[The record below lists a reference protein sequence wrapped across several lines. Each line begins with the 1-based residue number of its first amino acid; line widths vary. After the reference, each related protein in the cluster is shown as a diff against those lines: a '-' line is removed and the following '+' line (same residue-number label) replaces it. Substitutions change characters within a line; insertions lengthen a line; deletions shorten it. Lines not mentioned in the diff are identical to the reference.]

1 MQEEGKRQVMAFLT
15 AARRL
20 VDPNRSILAATSPYI
35 FTGGMPLDMV
45 QLVRGGQKASEFDAD
60 LIHLEFAPG
69 AEADGPVNVMVSM
82 SREANVVFFRRECRF
97 WLDPR
102 GTPFLIATQG
112 KKHGTMSFDP
122 DGMDSTPGKPAG
134 PLARG
139 FARAD
144 AKLRRLAAEALA
156 SGDAGA
162 NLAAMAA

>member
-20 VDPNRSILAATSPYI
+20 VDPNRCILTATTPYI
-35 FTGGMPLDMV
+35 FTGGRPLDM
-45 QLVRGGQKASEFDAD
+45 LELIHGGAKASEFDAD
-60 LIHLEFAPG
+60 LIHLDFAPG
-69 AEADGPVNVMVSM
+69 AEAEGPVNVMVSL
-82 SREANVVFFRRECRF
+82 SREANIVFIRRECRF

-112 KKHGTMSFDP
+112 KKHATMSFDP

-139 FARAD
+139 YARAD

-156 SGDAGA
+156 SGDADA
-162 NLAAMAA
+162 TIAAMAA

>member
-20 VDPNRSILAATSPYI
+20 VDPNRSVMADPAPYI
-35 FTGGMPLDMV
+35 FTGGVPLDTF
-45 QLVRGGQKASEFDAD
+45 QLIAGGAKAAEYDAD

-112 KKHGTMSFDP
+112 RKHATMSFDP

-144 AKLRRLAAEALA
+144 AKLRKLAAEAWA
-156 SGDAGA
+156 KGDAEA

>member
-20 VDPNRSILAATSPYI
+20 IDPNRGVMADATPYI
-35 FTGGMPLDMV
+35 LTGGVPLDTF
-45 QLVRGGQKASEFDAD
+45 QLIAGGAKAAEFDAD

-82 SREANVVFFRRECRF
+82 SREANIVFIRRECRF

-102 GTPFLIATQG
+102 GTPLLIATQG
-112 KKHGTMSFDP
+112 RKHATMSFDP
-122 DGMDSTPGKPAG
+122 DGMDSKPGKPAG
-134 PLARG
+134 PLAWG
-139 FARAD
+139 YARAD

-156 SGDAGA
+156 SGAA
-162 NLAAMAA
+162 ESNMAAMAA